1 MRRFCSGLESHAEV
15 TSSFDDCRWLQ
26 RKDTTQRQRSEV
38 VRQNEVA
45 KHRTERSTCHTECF
59 VHSPQVIIGPVVGNR
74 KTSAPS
80 VELIDGA

>member
-15 TSSFDDCRWLQ
+15 MTSFDDCSRFQ

-38 VRQNEVA
+38 VQNKVA

-59 VHSPQVIIGPVVGNR
+59 VHSSKVVVGPVVGNR
-74 KTSAPS
+74 KTSALS